1 MNAQIY
7 ARCRMSKEEI
17 FLDICSK
24 LREIKNGDKIDFSH
38 STPLLGEGG
47 VIGSLS
53 VITLVDWCFDKY
65 KVDLIDDDLSLNY
78 LETIGDLTEYIYN
91 QSK

>member
-1 MNAQIY
+1 
-7 ARCRMSKEEI
+7 MSKEEI

-24 LREIKNGDKIDFSH
+24 LREIKNGDKIDFSY
-38 STPLLGEGG
+38 STPLLAEGG